1 MKKSLKK
8 FDKTKKSPYLCKT
21 NKINHYLKK
30 ENMANLFAKAKKS
43 APAKT
48 TKAKDEKVRIAIED
62 KTFFDKIE
70 KLEVLQDQMKVAK
83 AKADMISDELRDLGK
98 SEWAKLY
105 DQTGKNPG
113 SVMLEQVNA
122 EDVAQLM
129 FIPTDKYITITPER
143 AEELQE
149 TYGAE
154 IVEEETTFSF
164 DSAMIEKYGE
174 ILSRLIEESD
184 EIKDADKEKIIKATT
199 KYSVAKGTIDKF
211 ATYGDVN
218 EVMDA
223 VKPVVALKNVEIIK
237 G

>member
-1 MKKSLKK
+1 
-8 FDKTKKSPYLCKT
+8 
-21 NKINHYLKK
+21 
-30 ENMANLFAKAKKS
+30 MANLFTKAKKS

-48 TKAKDEKVRIAIED
+48 TKAKDEKVRLVVED
-62 KTFFDKIE
+62 PTFFSKVE
-70 KLEVLQDQMKVAK
+70 KLEALNDQMKAAK
-83 AKADMISDELRDLGK
+83 AKADMISDELRDVAK
-98 SEWAKLY
+98 TEWLNQY
-105 DQTGKNPG
+105 ERTNKNPE
-113 SVMLEQVNA
+113 SVMICQSQ
-122 EDVAQLM
+122 DDDTAQFM
-129 FIPTDKYITITPER
+129 FIPMDKYITITADR

-149 TYGAE
+149 TFGEE

-184 EIKDADKEKIIKATT
+184 EIKDTDKEKIIKATT